1 MTIETKDTFGNLH
14 TYRVVDKMPS
24 GYVVWNIGENM
35 GHDEYIPIC
44 TLRSTEDCPYAINP
58 YTVAA
63 IKLPADEVSLL
74 RRAAHHGIT
83 SLREAERTI
92 RSRQTG
98 RRTTEKREIAE
109 KVRPI
114 FERITE

>member
-24 GYVVWNIGENM
+24 GYIVWNIGKNM

-44 TLRSTEDCPYAINP
+44 TPLPTEDCPYAINP

-63 IKLPADEVSLL
+63 IKLPVDEVSSL
-74 RRAAHHGIT
+74 RRAAQLGIT
-83 SLREAERTI
+83 SLREAERAI
-92 RSRQTG
+92 RSRRSG
-98 RRTTEKREIAE
+98 RRTTEKRKISE

-114 FERITE
+114 FERIME

>member
-44 TLRSTEDCPYAINP
+44 TLRS
-58 YTVAA
+58 TVAA